1 MALAETRAVVPMTG
15 VTPHI
20 HWGPV
25 IAGAIAA
32 AAVSFVLLTFGAALG
47 LALASP
53 SPTWRD
59 ASVWLWLTTGLFLI
73 LTALAS
79 FALGG
84 YLAGRL
90 RTKWGAATP
99 DEVDFRDGA
108 HGLLVWALAVLIGG
122 LLAAVTAAS
131 VLARAAPAAGSP
143 TATAAEPLLSYE
155 IDRLFRSD
163 RRVEGDMSLA
173 RAEAG
178 RILLAGARDL
188 TADDRAYL
196 VRLTSARTGLSP
208 GDAERRVGEVL
219 DRSRQAIRKAR
230 QSNVMLGFMTAAAL
244 LLGAAAAWSAAC
256 LGGSHRDN
264 DVAPSWT
271 WPPRRATI
279 PPRRATTLP

>member
-32 AAVSFVLLTFGAALG
+32 AALSFVLLTFGTALG

-90 RTKWGAATP
+90 RTKWGATTP

-108 HGLLVWALAVLIGG
+108 HGLLVWALAVLISG
-122 LLAAVTAAS
+122 LIAAVTAAS
-131 VLARAAPAAGSP
+131 VLERAAPAAASSTT
-143 TATAAEPLLSYE
+143 TAS
-155 IDRLFRSD
+155 
-163 RRVEGDMSLA
+163 
-173 RAEAG
+173 
-178 RILLAGARDL
+178 
-188 TADDRAYL
+188 
-196 VRLTSARTGLSP
+196 
-208 GDAERRVGEVL
+208 
-219 DRSRQAIRKAR
+219 
-230 QSNVMLGFMTAAAL
+230 
-244 LLGAAAAWSAAC
+244 
-256 LGGSHRDN
+256 
-264 DVAPSWT
+264 
-271 WPPRRATI
+271 
-279 PPRRATTLP
+279 

>member
-1 MALAETRAVVPMTG
+1 MNGLIYLVGLVAVSLFILSCLGRRSHRRVAEEIVMALAETRAVIPMTG

-32 AAVSFVLLTFGAALG
+32 AAVSFVLLTFGTALG

-59 ASVWLWLTTGLFLI
+59 ASVWLWLTTGLFLV

-108 HGLLVWALAVLIGG
+108 HGLLVWALAV
-122 LLAAVTAAS
+122 
-131 VLARAAPAAGSP
+131 
-143 TATAAEPLLSYE
+143 
-155 IDRLFRSD
+155 
-163 RRVEGDMSLA
+163 
-173 RAEAG
+173 
-178 RILLAGARDL
+178 
-188 TADDRAYL
+188 
-196 VRLTSARTGLSP
+196 
-208 GDAERRVGEVL
+208 
-219 DRSRQAIRKAR
+219 
-230 QSNVMLGFMTAAAL
+230 
-244 LLGAAAAWSAAC
+244 
-256 LGGSHRDN
+256 
-264 DVAPSWT
+264 
-271 WPPRRATI
+271 
-279 PPRRATTLP
+279 